1 MVLGNI
7 YIFVDDLSSELTSG
21 ATNNLANAG
30 SGMAASSYST
40 VANMNI
46 IDNRPPPPPHS
57 NLLHMAGNYSKNL
70 NNDNQYTN
78 NNH

>member
-1 MVLGNI
+1 MVDGVGE
-7 YIFVDDLSSELTSG
+7 YFVDDLSSELTSG

-30 SGMAASSYST
+30 SGMAASSFGA

-57 NLLHMAGNYSKNL
+57 NLLHLAGK
-70 NNDNQYTN
+70 
-78 NNH
+78 